1 MKTNAKTTKKI
12 SKNERYLQT
21 IYQMMKKRDGLAVAT
36 KNTYFNDT
44 ELRLFAEIVSANSE
58 GERLISTQLAARLGV
73 TRSAISQMV
82 NRLEKEGVVR
92 RVADEVD
99 RKIAYIELTDKTL
112 KIYQKD
118 WEASQQFF
126 GKVVK
131 KFGEDRFFEM
141 CSLSCEFIDLL
152 EEERQAVDKA
162 NK

>member
-1 MKTNAKTTKKI
+1 M
-12 SKNERYLQT
+12 QT

-152 EEERQAVDKA
+152 EEERQAEDKA